1 LKDRNPDITLGAG
14 TPAPLSAGPRLL
26 LLQMPW
32 ATTTRPSIALAILT
46 RLCEE
51 QGVPVRTHYANLD
64 LAAAVGID
72 AYGQFSDE
80 RDLFGLSEHLFAADL
95 FGPAAIHSDE
105 YLEAFSEA
113 CGAMNLGA
121 IGDLAH
127 LRHLRDAV
135 VPAFLECTLR
145 RLLENGP
152 DVVGFTGTFNQ
163 VMSSLAL
170 AHRVKQARPQVQVI
184 VGGAS
189 FDGEMGIEYHRALPD
204 VIDHVFLGEAE
215 ESFAE
220 YLRRLRAG
228 ADVTG
233 IPGVTSHG
241 PDGVRLVPGAPL
253 QDLNAS
259 PLPDYD
265 DFFRESARVA
275 EATGI
280 VFNVENLPFESARG
294 CWWGEKNH
302 CMFCGINEDLMRFRA
317 KDVERVI
324 RDIVT
329 LSARHQI
336 ARFCA
341 TDWIVSHRHCDEL
354 FRRLKELDL
363 DLEIFYEVRPSLK
376 KRQVRAMSE
385 AGVVDIQP
393 GIESFSTPLLKLMAK
408 HGSGIRNVQF
418 LRWCRE
424 AGIRPSYNLLTGFPG
439 ERAEW
444 YREMAEL
451 VPRLVHLDPPL
462 ENASPI
468 EMHRFAPLHER
479 HAALGVDAYDVRADY
494 WYNFPP
500 GLLDVR
506 KVAYFFDHSSRA
518 ILTEDASIER
528 LREAVARWLRAHRE
542 ARPPVYH
549 YAIGP
554 GFLKVTDTREG
565 CGRYLR
571 LAGLHH
577 DVTLLCDEVRTRRSL
592 SRDLGELHPE
602 AVTGGTLDRVVDE
615 LLAADVLMA
624 DGEQLLTLPVGR
636 RCRVTEDLRAYVL
649 GGASK
654 IATSP

>member
-1 LKDRNPDITLGAG
+1 LKDRNLDIAAGAIDH
-14 TPAPLSAGPRLL
+14 APSSAGPRVL

-32 ATTTRPSIALAILT
+32 ATTTRPSIALGILT

-51 QGVPVRTHYANLD
+51 QSVPVRTYYANLD
-64 LAAAVGID
+64 LCAAVGMD
-72 AYGQFSDE
+72 VYGQFSDE
-80 RDLFGLSEHLFAADL
+80 RDLFGLSEHLFAVDL
-95 FGPAAIHSDE
+95 FGPNAIRSDE

-113 CGAMNLGA
+113 SDPMNVL
-121 IGDLAH
+121 GDLRH
-127 LRHLRDAV
+127 LRHLRDTV
-135 VPAFLECTLR
+135 VPGFLEDALR
-145 RLLENGP
+145 WVLDHDP
-152 DVVGFTGTFNQ
+152 DVVGFTATFNQ

-170 AHRVKQARPQVQVI
+170 ARRIKQARPQVRVI
-184 VGGAS
+184 AGGAC
-189 FDGEMGIEYHRALPD
+189 FDGEMGMEYHRALPH

-228 ADVTG
+228 ADATG

-241 PDGVRLVPGAPL
+241 PDGVHAVPGTPL

-259 PLPDYD
+259 PAPDYD

-275 EATGI
+275 ERTGL

-302 CMFCGINEDLMRFRA
+302 CMFCGINEELMPFRA

-324 RDIVT
+324 EDVIT
-329 LSARHQI
+329 LSARHQVV
-336 ARFCA
+336 RFCA
-341 TDWIVSHRHCDEL
+341 TDWIISRWHCDEL

-363 DLEIFYEVRPSLK
+363 DLELFYEVRPALK
-376 KRQVRAMSE
+376 KWQVRAMRE

-424 AGIRPSYNLLTGFPG
+424 AGIRPIYNLLTGFPG

-444 YREMAEL
+444 YLDMAEL
-451 VPRLVHLDPPL
+451 VPRLAHLDPPL
-462 ENASPI
+462 GNASPI

-479 HAALGVDAYDVRADY
+479 SRELGVDAFDVRADY
-494 WYNFPP
+494 RYNFPP
-500 GLLDVR
+500 GLLDAR
-506 KVAYFFDHSSRA
+506 KVAYFFDHSFRA
-518 ILTEDASIER
+518 SLTDDASVVR
-528 LREAVARWLRAHRE
+528 LQEAVAPWIRAHRE
-542 ARPPVYH
+542 GRAPVYR

-554 GFLKVTDTREG
+554 GFLKLTDTREE

-571 LAGLHH
+571 LEGLHH
-577 DVTLLCDEVRTRRSL
+577 DVTLLCDEVRSRRSL
-592 SRDLGELHPE
+592 GSDLSELYPE
-602 AVTGGTLDRVVDE
+602 EVAGGVLDRVVDE

-624 DGEQLLTLPVGR
+624 EGEQLLTLPVGQR
-636 RCRVTEDLRAYVL
+636 SRVTEDLRAYVL
-649 GGASK
+649 GGAGRLGQG
-654 IATSP
+654 A